1 MEEKQNH
8 GGGVESAVEEV
19 SQQAVHVPR
28 GEGSSQRE
36 QQAQKPWGGTIPG
49 LFKEWQDQS
58 GWSRVSEGEGV
69 TGKSK

>member
-8 GGGVESAVEEV
+8 GGRVESAVEEV

-36 QQAQKPWGGTIPG
+36 QQAQKP
-49 LFKEWQDQS
+49 
-58 GWSRVSEGEGV
+58 
-69 TGKSK
+69 